1 MRLISIIIF
10 LLVLFSWSFSSAAA
24 YHYQEVL
31 GDTLEARDIDFP
43 QITSGPGIILPD
55 SPLYPLDKVY
65 QYLRTILV
73 FSAEN
78 KAKLHTQIAGERLA
92 ELRVATSRN
101 NQYAIA
107 IALNELVSESY
118 QAARELLD
126 AAAQGKNV
134 DELAQEINSTLNRY
148 REIVRNVAEQA
159 GDTGYGKQL
168 AAAADFLLE
177 AKLIA
182 GEVLPSESVED
193 EIAILF
199 EEDLDQA
206 VLGVSSSA
214 AKLEKKL
221 ELYQKMASKAA
232 EKKAQA
238 LKKREEAL
246 KKVKQQKEKIKTEQE
261 RRLQQQKARLEELKN
276 QREAQLE
283 MVRKTIKE
291 AQEAAKK
298 YRETLKEEKEAFKE
312 ATSD

>member
-1 MRLISIIIF
+1 MRLISIV
-10 LLVLFSWSFSSAAA
+10 LLLALFYFNSSSVAA
-24 YHYQEVL
+24 YHHQEVL
-31 GDTLEARDIDFP
+31 GDTIEARDIDFP

-55 SPLYPLDKVY
+55 SPLYSLDKVY

-101 NQYAIA
+101 NQYAMT

-134 DELAQEINSTLNRY
+134 DELAQEINSTLNSY
-148 REIVRNVAEQA
+148 RKIVRDVAEQA

-182 GEVLPSESVED
+182 GEVLPAESYED
-193 EIAILF
+193 EIALLL

-214 AKLEKKL
+214 AKLEKKI
-221 ELYQKMASKAA
+221 ELYQKMASRAA
-232 EKKAQA
+232 EKRAQA
-238 LKKREEAL
+238 LKKRKEAW
-246 KKVKQQKEKIKTEQE
+246 KRMKQQKEKIKIEQE
-261 RRLQQQKARLEELKN
+261 KRLEQQKSRLEELKK

-298 YRETLKEEKEAFKE
+298 YKQTLKEEKEAFKE